1 MDEYTANLL
10 GALSVGC
17 CDVQLSAV
25 SDLELPPAEL
35 AALLAVH
42 SRPGST
48 VGDISLTA
56 GLTHSGAVRAVDR
69 LSEAGWV
76 ERRTGARDRRTVA
89 VHCTREG
96 RARARRALSLR
107 LAALQN
113 AARELSGSE
122 LAALRTIA
130 RKLLGS
136 LPQSRPDA
144 WRICR
149 MCDHGICRGA
159 SCPVGSAVP

>member
-17 CDVQLSAV
+17 CDLQLSAV
-25 SDLELPPAEL
+25 SDLQLPPAEL

-42 SRPGST
+42 ARPGST

-56 GLTHSGAVRAVDR
+56 GLTHSGAVRALDR

-76 ERRTGARDRRTVA
+76 ERRAGSRDRRTVA
-89 VHCTREG
+89 LHCTQKG
-96 RARARRALSLR
+96 RAQARRALSLR
-107 LAALQN
+107 QAALQN
-113 AARELSGSE
+113 VTQELSSSE

-130 RKLLGS
+130 RKLLGR
-136 LPQSRPDA
+136 LPRSRPEA

-159 SCPVGSAVP
+159 GCPVGSAVP